1 MLLADEESRVN
12 ITGPP
17 SHHHDAL
24 LRNKRL
30 RRDAIRHY
38 LGYQDAVKTRERV
51 AAKQTKERSESA
63 ETETSVMV
71 RS

>member
-1 MLLADEESRVN
+1 MN
-12 ITGPP
+12 TTGPP
-17 SHHHDAL
+17 SHHQDAL

-30 RRDAIRHY
+30 RRDAINHY
-38 LGYQDAVKTRERV
+38 LVYRDAVKTRERV
-51 AAKQTKERSESA
+51 AATRTKERSESA